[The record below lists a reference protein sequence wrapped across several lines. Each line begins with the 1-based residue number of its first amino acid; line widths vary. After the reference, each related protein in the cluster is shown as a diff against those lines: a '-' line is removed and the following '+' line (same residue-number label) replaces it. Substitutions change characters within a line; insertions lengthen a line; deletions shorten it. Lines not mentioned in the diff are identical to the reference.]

1 MHNRIIALVVILVS
15 GGVGGTV
22 TFLIFSFIARNRLR
36 DVVSRTTDPKVYIE
50 ARSLDYAWRYT
61 PGYVRKVWEFLSWC
75 R

>member
-1 MHNRIIALVVILVS
+1 MPNRIIALVVILVS
-15 GGVGGTV
+15 GGFGGFT
-22 TFLIFSFIARNRLR
+22 TFLIFSFYARRCLR

-61 PGYVRKVWEFLSWC
+61 PGYVRKVWEFLSWY